1 MCCKMI
7 CWFKYPFVRL
17 LIPFASG
24 IWLAFFNGNV
34 CVSKIVVVNLLI
46 FLLIL
51 LTLLVISSVL
61 IKNYRYRYVFSLLL
75 NVFLLLSGFSFVKIH
90 DYKSKVNGL
99 SNVDFTPEHYVA
111 RLYECPVV
119 KDNSVKVMMQLLEIE
134 DELSEKHKFDS
145 KIIAYFEKD
154 ESSLS
159 LKYGDCVIFLTNP
172 EEVKKPPNPEQ
183 FNYKEYL
190 YKKGVTHQVYLKSD
204 KWLNLSCNKSN
215 PIYEFSYSLRD
226 FLLLT
231 MRHLGVDGEEYA
243 VAAAILLGYDDS
255 LPMDLRQKYVAA
267 GAMHILCV
275 SGLHVGV
282 IFMVFS
288 YLLFFLDDRKKIQ
301 RLLKYLLLLL
311 LIWFYALL
319 AGLAPS
325 ILRATIMLSF
335 VLVGNIINRKG
346 VLLNSLAASAM
357 ILLCINPAN
366 LFDIGF
372 MLSYVAVIGIVVLQK
387 PISKLVYSKYKIVN
401 KIWELTSVTIAAQLA
416 TVPFTIYYFHQFP
429 TYFWLSNLFMTPV
442 SSVVIIGGMIMLLV
456 FFIPYINVMV
466 ALFVSKMIYVMN
478 LGVEWIESL
487 PFSIIKG
494 IYINTSQFVILL
506 LILLLLLLFVELKE
520 KRLIFCMMI
529 LSSLFLFVNLNNVL
543 MQKNQKEMVIY
554 SINNATAIDFLC
566 GREHFLLSDSVFFN
580 DKSSFS
586 YNIENFLV
594 KKGVF
599 FNGKTIQ
606 FCDNFDGIF
615 VKKRKSVVIFGEKV
629 LGMSDG
635 SGFLSDSLSYKIPL
649 DFMLVY
655 GKKRQSLSHLL
666 NVYNFDYLIIDGNVP
681 QYLTSE
687 LIEDSERLGI
697 KYHSIREK
705 GAFVVK

>member
-1 MCCKMI
+1 MCCVMI
-7 CWFKYPFVRL
+7 CWFKYPFIRL
-17 LIPFASG
+17 LIPFATG
-24 IWLAFFNGNV
+24 IWLAFFKGNV
-34 CVSKIVVVNLLI
+34 CVSENVVVYLLI
-46 FLLIL
+46 ILLVLLKSLIL
-51 LTLLVISSVL
+51 SSFF
-61 IKNYRYRYVFSLLL
+61 IKNYRYRYVFSILL
-75 NVFLLLSGFSFVKIH
+75 NIFLLLSGFLYVRILDYRLKIN
-90 DYKSKVNGL
+90 DL
-99 SNVDFTPEHYVA
+99 SNIEFTPKHYVA
-111 RLYECPVV
+111 RLCECPAE
-119 KDNSVKVMMQLLEIE
+119 KDNSVKVMMDLLEIE
-134 DELSEKHKFDS
+134 DESSQKHKFES

-154 ESSLS
+154 ASSMS
-159 LKYGDCVIFLTNP
+159 LEYGDCIIFLTNP

-183 FNYKEYL
+183 FDYKDYL

-204 KWLNLSCNKSN
+204 RWLNLNCNKSN
-215 PIYEFSYSLRD
+215 LIYELSYSLRD

-231 MRHLGVDGEEYA
+231 MQRLGVKDEEYA

-282 IFMVFS
+282 IFMVFT
-288 YLLFFLDDRKKIQ
+288 YLLFFLDDRKMTQ
-301 RLLKYLLLLL
+301 RLLKHLLLLL

-335 VLVGNIINRKG
+335 VVIGNIINRKG
-346 VLLNSLAASAM
+346 VLLNSLAASAL

-372 MLSYVAVIGIVVLQK
+372 MLSYIAVVGIVILQK

-401 KIWELTSVTIAAQLA
+401 KIWEITSVTIAAQIA

-456 FFIPYINVMV
+456 FFIPYINTIV
-466 ALFVSKMIYVMN
+466 AFFVSKMIYVMN
-478 LGVEWIESL
+478 IGVEWIESL

-494 IYINTSQFVILL
+494 LYIDTSQFAILL

-520 KRLIFCMMI
+520 KRLVFCMMV
-529 LSSLFLFVNLNNVL
+529 LSSLFLIVNFNNIL
-543 MQKNQKEMVIY
+543 KQKNQKEMVIY

-566 GREHFLLSDSVFFN
+566 GREHFLFSDSTFFN

-599 FNGKTIQ
+599 FNGKMIR

-635 SGFLSDSLSYKIPL
+635 NEFFSDSLSYKIPL

-655 GKKRQSLSHLL
+655 GKKRQSLSLLL
-666 NVYNFDYLIIDGNVP
+666 NVYNFDYLIIDGTVP

-687 LIEDSERLGI
+687 LIEESEKLGI

>member
-1 MCCKMI
+1 MCCVMI
-7 CWFKYPFVRL
+7 CWFKYPFIRL
-17 LIPFASG
+17 LIPFATG
-24 IWLAFFNGNV
+24 IWLAFFKGNV
-34 CVSKIVVVNLLI
+34 CVSENVVVYLLI
-46 FLLIL
+46 ILLVLLTSLIL
-51 LTLLVISSVL
+51 SSFF
-61 IKNYRYRYVFSLLL
+61 IRNFRYRYVFSILL
-75 NVFLLLSGFSFVKIH
+75 NIFLLLSGFLYVRIL
-90 DYKSKVNGL
+90 DYRLKVNDL
-99 SNVDFTPEHYVA
+99 SNIEFTPKHYVA
-111 RLYECPVV
+111 RLCECPAE
-119 KDNSVKVMMQLLEIE
+119 KDNSVKVMMELLEIE
-134 DELSEKHKFDS
+134 DESSEKHKFES

-159 LKYGDCVIFLTNP
+159 LKYGDCIIFLTNP

-183 FNYKEYL
+183 FDYKDYL

-204 KWLNLSCNKSN
+204 RWLNLNCNKSN
-215 PIYEFSYSLRD
+215 PIYELSYSLRD

-231 MRHLGVDGEEYA
+231 MQRLGVKDEEYA

-282 IFMVFS
+282 IFMVFT
-288 YLLFFLDDRKKIQ
+288 YLLFFLDDRKMMQ
-301 RLLKYLLLLL
+301 RLLKHLLLLL

-335 VLVGNIINRKG
+335 VVIGNIINRKG
-346 VLLNSLAASAM
+346 VLLNSLAASAL

-401 KIWELTSVTIAAQLA
+401 KIWEITSVTIAAQIA

-456 FFIPYINVMV
+456 FFIPYINTIV
-466 ALFVSKMIYVMN
+466 AFFVSKMIYVMN

-494 IYINTSQFVILL
+494 LYIDTSQFVILL
-506 LILLLLLLFVELKE
+506 LMLLLLLLFVELKE
-520 KRLIFCMMI
+520 KRLVFCMMV
-529 LSSLFLFVNLNNVL
+529 LSSLFLIVNFNNIL
-543 MQKNQKEMVIY
+543 KQKNQKEMVIY

-566 GREHFLLSDSVFFN
+566 GKEHFLLSDSTFFN

-606 FCDNFDGIF
+606 FCDDFDGNF

-635 SGFLSDSLSYKIPL
+635 NEFFSDSLSYKIPL

-655 GKKRQSLSHLL
+655 GKKRQSLSLLL
-666 NVYNFDYLIIDGNVP
+666 NVYDFDYLIIDGTVP

-687 LIEDSERLGI
+687 LIEESEKFGI

-705 GAFVVK
+705 GAFFIK

>member
-1 MCCKMI
+1 MI
-7 CWFKYPFVRL
+7 CWFKYPFIRL
-17 LIPFASG
+17 LIPFATG
-24 IWLAFFNGNV
+24 IWLAFFKGNV
-34 CVSKIVVVNLLI
+34 CVSEKFVVYLLI
-46 FLLIL
+46 ILLVLLTSLIL
-51 LTLLVISSVL
+51 TSVL
-61 IKNYRYRYVFSLLL
+61 IKNYRYRYVFSVLL
-75 NVFLLLSGFSFVKIH
+75 NIFLLLTGFSYVRIH
-90 DYKSKVNGL
+90 DYKLKVNDL
-99 SNVDFTPEHYVA
+99 SNIEITPKYYVA
-111 RLYECPVV
+111 RLCECPSV
-119 KDNSVKVMMQLLEIE
+119 KDNSVKVMMELIEIE
-134 DELSEKHKFDS
+134 DESSIKHEFKS

-154 ESSLS
+154 ESSMS
-159 LKYGDCVIFLTNP
+159 LKYGDCIIFLANP

-183 FNYKEYL
+183 FDYKDYL

-204 KWLNLSCNKSN
+204 KWLNLNCNKSN
-215 PIYEFSYSLRD
+215 LIYKYSYSLRD

-231 MRHLGVDGEEYA
+231 MQRLGVKDEEYA

-288 YLLFFLDDRKKIQ
+288 YLLFFLNDRKKTQ
-301 RLLKYLLLLL
+301 RLLKHLLLLL
-311 LIWFYALL
+311 LVWLYALL

-335 VLVGNIINRKG
+335 VVIGNVVNRKG
-346 VLLNSLAASAM
+346 VLLNSLAASAL

-401 KIWELTSVTIAAQLA
+401 KIWEITSVTIAAQIA

-429 TYFWLSNLFMTPV
+429 TYFWLSNLFMTPI
-442 SSVVIIGGMIMLLV
+442 SSVVIIGGMMMLLV
-456 FFIPYINVMV
+456 FFIPYINTMV
-466 ALFVSKMIYVMN
+466 AFFVSKMIYVMN
-478 LGVEWIESL
+478 LGVEWIEGL

-494 IYINTSQFVILL
+494 LYIDTSQFVILL

-520 KRLIFCMMI
+520 KRLFFCMMV
-529 LSSLFLFVNLNNVL
+529 LSSLFLIVNFNNIL
-543 MQKNQKEMVIY
+543 KQKNQKEIVFY

-566 GREHFLLSDSVFFN
+566 GREHFLLSDSTFFN
-580 DKSSFS
+580 DISSFS

-599 FNGKTIQ
+599 FNGKTIR
-606 FCDNFDGIF
+606 FCDNFDDNF
-615 VKKRKSVVIFGEKV
+615 VKKRKSVVIFGEKA

-635 SGFLSDSLSYKIPL
+635 SDLISDTLSYKIPL
-649 DFMLVY
+649 DFMFVY
-655 GKKRQSLSHLL
+655 GKKRQSLSLLL
-666 NVYNFDYLIIDGNVP
+666 NVYNFDYLIIDRTVP
-681 QYLTSE
+681 AYLSSG
-687 LIEDSERLGI
+687 LIEESEKLGI
-697 KYHSIREK
+697 KYHSIKEK

>member
-1 MCCKMI
+1 MCCVMI
-7 CWFKYPFVRL
+7 CWFKYPFIRL
-17 LIPFASG
+17 LIPFATG
-24 IWLAFFNGNV
+24 IWLAFFKGNV
-34 CVSKIVVVNLLI
+34 CVSENVVVYLLI
-46 FLLIL
+46 ILLVLLTSLIL
-51 LTLLVISSVL
+51 SSFF
-61 IKNYRYRYVFSLLL
+61 IKNYRYRYVFSILL
-75 NVFLLLSGFSFVKIH
+75 NIFLLLSGFLYVRIL
-90 DYKSKVNGL
+90 DYRLKVNDL
-99 SNVDFTPEHYVA
+99 SNIEFTPKHYVA
-111 RLYECPVV
+111 RLCECPAE
-119 KDNSVKVMMQLLEIE
+119 KDNSVKVMMDLLEIE
-134 DELSEKHKFDS
+134 DESSQKHKFES

-154 ESSLS
+154 ASSMS
-159 LKYGDCVIFLTNP
+159 LEYGDCIIFLTNP

-183 FNYKEYL
+183 FDYKDYL

-204 KWLNLSCNKSN
+204 KWLNLNCNKSN
-215 PIYEFSYSLRD
+215 LIYELSYSLRD

-231 MRHLGVDGEEYA
+231 MQRLGVKDEEYA
-243 VAAAILLGYDDS
+243 VAAAILLGYDDG

-288 YLLFFLDDRKKIQ
+288 YLLFFLDDRKMTQ
-301 RLLKYLLLLL
+301 RLLKHLLLLL

-335 VLVGNIINRKG
+335 VVIGNIINRKG
-346 VLLNSLAASAM
+346 VLLNSLAASAL

-372 MLSYVAVIGIVVLQK
+372 MLSYIAVVGIVILQK
-387 PISKLVYSKYKIVN
+387 PISKLVFSKYKIVN
-401 KIWELTSVTIAAQLA
+401 KIWEITSVTIAAQVA

-456 FFIPYINVMV
+456 FFIPYINTIV
-466 ALFVSKMIYVMN
+466 AFFVSKMIYVMN
-478 LGVEWIESL
+478 IGVEWIESL

-494 IYINTSQFVILL
+494 LYIDTSQFAILL

-520 KRLIFCMMI
+520 KRLVFCMMV
-529 LSSLFLFVNLNNVL
+529 LSSLFLIVNFNNIL
-543 MQKNQKEMVIY
+543 KQKNQKEMVIY

-566 GREHFLLSDSVFFN
+566 GREHFLFSDSTFFN

-635 SGFLSDSLSYKIPL
+635 NEFFSDSLSYKIPL

-655 GKKRQSLSHLL
+655 GKKRQSLSLLL
-666 NVYNFDYLIIDGNVP
+666 NVYDFDYLIIDGTVP

-687 LIEDSERLGI
+687 LIEESEKLGI

-705 GAFVVK
+705 GAFFIK